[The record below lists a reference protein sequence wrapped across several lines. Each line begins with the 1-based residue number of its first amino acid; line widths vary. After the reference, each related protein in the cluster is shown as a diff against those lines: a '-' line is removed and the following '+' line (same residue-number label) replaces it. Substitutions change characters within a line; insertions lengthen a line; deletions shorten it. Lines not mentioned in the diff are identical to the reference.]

1 MAATASESLSGVFIM
16 RLNRLRNKQADDA
29 LSTYSS
35 NATKLVDTSK
45 GSQGMIALIACY
57 IQLLPEG
64 SDTSENR
71 VRDLKSQ

>member
-45 GSQGMIALIACY
+45 GS
-57 IQLLPEG
+57 
-64 SDTSENR
+64 
-71 VRDLKSQ
+71 